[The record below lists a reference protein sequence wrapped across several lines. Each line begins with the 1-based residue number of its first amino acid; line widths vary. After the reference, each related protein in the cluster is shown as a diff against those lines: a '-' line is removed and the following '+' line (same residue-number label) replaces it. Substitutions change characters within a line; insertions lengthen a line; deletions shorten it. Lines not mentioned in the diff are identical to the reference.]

1 VRCGAIP
8 HVLQI
13 NSKQT
18 TMKKSKQ
25 PSAYQTNVLAV
36 NAELKKVQKS
46 LGGCRSVLL
55 QNAKEIGLNAVQKK
69 LLTASKKPENYKV
82 LLQYVRTSKA
92 GNHSPF
98 YLLQALH
105 KHEAALQ
112 DAFAAN
118 ATKIKPVVKKA
129 KAA

>member
-1 VRCGAIP
+1 
-8 HVLQI
+8 
-13 NSKQT
+13 
-18 TMKKSKQ
+18 MKKSKQ

-82 LLQYVRTSKA
+82 LLKYVRTSKA

-105 KHEAALQ
+105 KHEEALQ

-118 ATKIKPVVKKA
+118 ATKVKSVSKQS

>member
-1 VRCGAIP
+1 MRCGSIP

-55 QNAKEIGLNAVQKK
+55 QNANEIGLNAVQKK
-69 LLTASKKPENYKV
+69 LLKESKKPENYKV
-82 LLQYVRTSKA
+82 LLQYVRTSKK

-98 YLLQALH
+98 YLLQSLH
-105 KHEAALQ
+105 KHEDALKK
-112 DAFAAN
+112 AFAEN
-118 ATKIKPVVKKA
+118 ATKVKSVSNQA